1 MLAGAEADLGQ
12 VNPTKSQVEMVRSEL
27 FKVSCLQFLYQTI
40 MTHYDLTAA
49 TVFFLY
55 FPGGL
60 RRLQKDNKQKLTI
73 TT

>member
-12 VNPTKSQVEMVRSEL
+12 VNPTNSQVEMVRSEL

-49 TVFFLY
+49 TVFFPL
-55 FPGGL
+55 FSWTTETTPK
-60 RRLQKDNKQKLTI
+60 RQKKKV
-73 TT
+73 